1 MAYLWEKHF
10 SDNTE
15 NTVFSNKCYLLER
28 FYTPTRFRK
37 GFINNFSFVFLQIKA
52 ESDSLFD
59 ILTPYILPSRK
70 AGKTYLAPW
79 HPKRR
84 LYTKGLAEL
93 LLIKILKYILI
104 NTMEAHV
111 HNTQLQLVAKFFHLS
126 TP

>member
-1 MAYLWEKHF
+1 MNGFTPQLDSEKISLIH
-10 SDNTE
+10 
-15 NTVFSNKCYLLER
+15 
-28 FYTPTRFRK
+28 
-37 GFINNFSFVFLQIKA
+37 FSFVFLQIKA

-111 HNTQLQLVAKFFHLS
+111 HNTQLQLVAKFFHLLS